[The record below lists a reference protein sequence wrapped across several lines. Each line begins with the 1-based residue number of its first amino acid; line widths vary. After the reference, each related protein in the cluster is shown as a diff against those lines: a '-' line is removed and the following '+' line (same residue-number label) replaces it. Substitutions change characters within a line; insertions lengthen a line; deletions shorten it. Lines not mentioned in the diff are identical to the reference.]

1 MAARGN
7 AEGNLHQKWRSV
19 QLTVAGMLATEPVVT
34 CGVLSV
40 VLVPGVPQRCWGRCG
55 LLLAECTC
63 LDVGLAR
70 MAARS

>member
-19 QLTVAGMLATEPVVT
+19 QLTTAGMMATEPVAVR
-34 CGVLSV
+34 GLLSIVLG
-40 VLVPGVPQRCWGRCG
+40 PAVPQRCWGGCR